1 MKNRIPLLVLVL
13 LLAIVAG
20 ACAKAEASGPPD
32 IKYGRD
38 ICVQCGMIVS
48 EAKFAAAYT
57 TPGGTKL
64 SFDDVGD
71 LLLYQRSESDPI
83 DPNEAWVHD
92 YVTEEWVPVS
102 DAFFVPTLSVAT
114 PMGHSIISFADEASA
129 RAFASDVDGEVLRW
143 AVVADLPAMDGLV
156 GHHHMGDDQA
166 DHAEMSSDESHDDDM
181 DHGEMDQ
188 DGMTNDEMG
197 SDSDK

>member
-1 MKNRIPLLVLVL
+1 MRNRLPALILVL
-13 LLAIVAG
+13 LLAIVAS
-20 ACAKAEASGPPD
+20 ACAKAEAAGPPD
-32 IKYGRD
+32 INYGRD

-57 TPGGTKL
+57 TPDGTKL

-102 DAFFVPTLSVAT
+102 NAFFVPTLSVAT
-114 PMGHSIISFADEASA
+114 PMGHSNISFADEASA
-129 RAFASDVDGEVLRW
+129 NAFASDVDGEVLRW

-156 GHHHMGDDQA
+156 GHHHMGHDEA
-166 DHAEMSSDESHDDDM
+166 DHDEMSSDEPLDDDM
-181 DHGEMDQ
+181 DHDEMDH
-188 DGMTNDEMG
+188 
-197 SDSDK
+197 